1 MLKDECILLNSD
13 EDEKD
18 SEEISMIAGTKVL
31 PADFDILKHSSGWLN
46 DRLINAGQSLLKA
59 KFPDTLGLQDVGR
72 AQTCSFAEE
81 EEGEFV
87 QIINCFDDHWVCVT
101 NKNCK
106 QNEVKVYDSMRTG
119 DLCLNGKEAVASL
132 VRTSKKHFFLTFPD
146 VQQQDGGCDCGLYAL
161 AFSYSLC
168 AGTDPAKLV
177 YNQTEFRSHF
187 FRCLMKKEVTDFPH
201 DTIMKVPGK
210 SLLRRCKV
218 FCSCRLPD
226 TGDAMVQC
234 SKCLEWYHFTCIGNE
249 CQEKPLP
256 ELWYCIICS

>member
-1 MLKDECILLNSD
+1 MKMK
-13 EDEKD
+13 KD

-46 DRLINAGQSLLKA
+46 DHLINAGQSLLKA

-119 DLCLNGKEAVASL
+119 DLCLNGNEAGKDKQKIL
-132 VRTSKKHFFLTFPD
+132 FF
-146 VQQQDGGCDCGLYAL
+146 
-161 AFSYSLC
+161 
-168 AGTDPAKLV
+168 
-177 YNQTEFRSHF
+177 
-187 FRCLMKKEVTDFPH
+187 
-201 DTIMKVPGK
+201 
-210 SLLRRCKV
+210 
-218 FCSCRLPD
+218 
-226 TGDAMVQC
+226 
-234 SKCLEWYHFTCIGNE
+234 
-249 CQEKPLP
+249 
-256 ELWYCIICS
+256 